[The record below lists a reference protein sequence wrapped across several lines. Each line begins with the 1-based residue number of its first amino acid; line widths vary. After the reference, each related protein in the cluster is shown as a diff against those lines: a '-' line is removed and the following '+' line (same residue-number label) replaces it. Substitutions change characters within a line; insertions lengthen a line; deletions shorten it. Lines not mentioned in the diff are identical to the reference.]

1 MPCLAVAKLLMG
13 SSVPDPARSQEQQLL
28 PTSQAD
34 DVPATCSLL

>member
-13 SSVPDPARSQEQQLL
+13 SSVPARSQEQQLL